1 MVTIHGLRAAQVTFG
16 AIFQVLLRKICPS
29 HLNHVLTEWADS
41 VTGKPKAE
49 LLPCSA
55 KNVTVFMV
63 HGTEMCYTDKDWIF
77 KGKAARADWWMADC
91 AARWK
96 ISKNQETRGIRIME
110 ETMKDYERELEA
122 SFRTIQEGDVIKGT
136 VIGVN
141 EEEVTLDLK
150 YYTQGIIKAADMSDD
165 PGFSV
170 MADVHEGDVI
180 EASVVKMD
188 DGQGNILLS
197 KREANA
203 VIAWDVLTGYMEE
216 KKDLTVK
223 VSEVVNAGVVAYLE
237 GIRGF
242 IPASQLDI
250 SYVENLEEYQGK
262 VLEVR
267 VITVDEEKKKLVLS
281 AKEIL
286 REKAK
291 EEHDHKVAM
300 IVPGTVLEGTV
311 ESLQTYGAFVD
322 LKDGLSG
329 LVHISQISQR
339 RIKKPSEVLKVGDKV
354 KVKVLNTNNGKISL
368 SMKAVEE
375 QQAEEMENVDVKQYG
390 SSESLGTSLGELFAK
405 LNLK

>member
-1 MVTIHGLRAAQVTFG
+1 
-16 AIFQVLLRKICPS
+16 
-29 HLNHVLTEWADS
+29 
-41 VTGKPKAE
+41 
-49 LLPCSA
+49 
-55 KNVTVFMV
+55 
-63 HGTEMCYTDKDWIF
+63 
-77 KGKAARADWWMADC
+77 
-91 AARWK
+91 
-96 ISKNQETRGIRIME
+96 ME
-110 ETMKDYERELEA
+110 ETMKDYEKELEA
-122 SFRTIQEGDVIKGT
+122 SFRKISEGDVIKGT

-150 YYTQGIIKAADMSDD
+150 YYTQGIIKAADMSSD

-170 MADVHEGDVI
+170 LSDVHEGDVI

-197 KREANA
+197 RKEANA
-203 VIAWDVLTGYMEE
+203 VLAWDVLEGYLEN
-216 KKDLTVK
+216 KKDLSVK

-250 SYVENLEEYQGK
+250 SYVENLEEYKGRT
-262 VLEVR
+262 LEVR
-267 VITVDEEKKKLVLS
+267 VITVDREKEKLVLS

-311 ESLQTYGAFVD
+311 ESLQPYGAFVD

-329 LVHISQISQR
+329 LVHISQICQR
-339 RIKKPSEVLKVGDKV
+339 RIKKPSEVLKVGDQV
-354 KVKVLNTNNGKISL
+354 KVKVLNTNEGKISL
-368 SMKAVEE
+368 SMKALEE
-375 QQAEEMENVDVKQYG
+375 QQAEEREDIDVEQYN
-390 SSESLGTSLGELFAK
+390 SSESMGTSLGELFAK
-405 LNLK
+405 LNIK